1 MTKKIYLIVL
11 FFFLLALCSCGVEQE
26 KNPVV
31 DDGIN
36 SSNTSDTEHS
46 STSDNAE
53 TEKNETKIKEVKDGD
68 KSIYYTLY
76 ENELYYYTKSISYMI
91 WFNENDEALLA
102 YRVYSV
108 DMGSHT
114 LANGIIINILNKNY
128 DYDASVDEDQVLRFV
143 EKNQYFDK
151 NQYTLKGENAKS
163 IIMITDN
170 QHNPLY
176 NSARIFIYDENNIV
190 GFFDMRLG
198 LDVDYINEEIFKYQG
213 YMLYPKNAV
222 GFPKV
227 NGEYQDISKEDILN
241 CFDDIEELNVC
252 NEENSNSQNSD
263 NQKTDLPFTYVKSDN
278 ELVIDKRSD
287 FFAFRDRIF
296 KDPDDNNVLSYGEYN
311 YSKNSYVISDFAIP
325 FEIYNEDYNYE
336 IYVDENTKFL
346 LDDRGAFK
354 SGQTFIDHFYFSGK
368 DFKTINWQ
376 LDVKDY
382 YTKNI
387 YIFVYKEDKIVGLYV
402 FGWKES
408 DKKYDTFPNINGYAL
423 DSKIAVLFPMV
434 DNEYQDI
441 TKEELIQYYE
451 LNISIQGNK
460 N

>member
-1 MTKKIYLIVL
+1 MIKKIYLIVL
-11 FFFLLALCSCGVEQE
+11 LFFLLALCSCGVEQE

-53 TEKNETKIKEVKDGD
+53 IEKDETKIKEVKDGD

-91 WFNENDEALLA
+91 WYNENDEALLA

-143 EKNQYFDK
+143 EKDQYFDK

-163 IIMITDN
+163 MIMITDN

-198 LDVDYINEEIFKYQG
+198 LDVDYINEETLKYQG
-213 YMLYPKNAV
+213 YMLYPKNAI

-241 CFDDIEELNVC
+241 CFDDIEELNVYK
-252 NEENSNSQNSD
+252 EENLDNQNID
-263 NQKTDLPFTYVKSDN
+263 NQKTDLPFTYVKSDS

-311 YSKNSYVISDFAIP
+311 YSKNSYVISDSVIP

-346 LDDRGAFK
+346 LDDRGAYK
-354 SGQTFIDHFYFSGK
+354 SGQIFIDHLYFSGK

-382 YTKNI
+382 YNKNI

-423 DSKIAVLFPMV
+423 DSKIAVFFPMV

-451 LNISIQGNK
+451 LNISIQGNQD
-460 N
+460 